1 VATLVVVGSQWGD
14 EGKGKIVDLL
24 TEQAELVARFQGGHN
39 AGHTVVIGDEEYILH
54 LIPSGILHTGKQCAI
69 GNGVV
74 INPDALISEV
84 TELEKKGCT
93 VDGRFH
99 VSKNAHLIMPYHIA
113 IESGN
118 EQALG
123 SGKIGTTGR
132 GIGPAYTDKMARR
145 GMRVSDLLYP
155 DLFRE
160 KLQANL
166 DHYNF
171 LIQKKFGG
179 KELEL
184 KPILEDYMNY
194 AERIKVWAS
203 DVSLQIREAM
213 KKGENIL
220 CEGAQGT
227 HLDIDHGTYPFVTSS
242 NATAGGACTG
252 LGFGPTQVDHILAII
267 KAYTTRVGSGPF
279 PTELDDPLGEKFR
292 SAGREFGASTGRP
305 RRCGWF
311 DAMIVRYSVRINSLT
326 SGALTKLDVLDGFDP
341 IHICTG
347 YKYKGSLLTEFP
359 TELPVLEECQPVYEE
374 LPGWKTSTIGTK
386 AIHDL
391 PARAQDYIRRLED
404 LIEIP
409 FSIVSTGPK
418 REETIIV
425 RNPYQQG
432 TSSD

>member
-1 VATLVVVGSQWGD
+1 MATLVVVGSQWGD

-24 TEQAELVARFQGGHN
+24 TEKAELVARFQGGHN

-54 LIPSGILHTGKQCAI
+54 LIPSGILHSEKACAI

-74 INPDALISEV
+74 IDPAALIQEV
-84 TELEKKGCT
+84 NDLEAKGCT
-93 VDGRFH
+93 LDGRFH
-99 VSKNAHLIMPYHIA
+99 VSKNAHLIMPYHVA

-118 EQALG
+118 EKALG

-132 GIGPAYTDKMARR
+132 GIGPAYTDKMSRR
-145 GMRVSDLLYP
+145 GMRVSDLLHP

-160 KLQANL
+160 KLQTNVE
-166 DHYNF
+166 HYNF

-179 KELEL
+179 KGLEVE
-184 KPILEDYMNY
+184 PIFENYMGY
-194 AERIKVWAS
+194 AERIRVWAT
-203 DVSLQIREAM
+203 DVSLRIRESM
-213 KKGENIL
+213 RKGENIL

-242 NATAGGACTG
+242 NPIAGGACTG
-252 LGFGPTQVDHILAII
+252 LGFGPTQVDHVLAII

-279 PTELDDPLGEKFR
+279 PTELEDERGEEFR
-292 SAGREFGASTGRP
+292 RVGREFGASTGRP

-311 DAMIVRYSVRINSLT
+311 DAMVVRYSVRINSLT
-326 SGALTKLDVLDGFDP
+326 SGALTKLDVLDGFGS

-347 YKYKGSLLTEFP
+347 YKYKNSLLTEFP
-359 TELPVLEECQPVYEE
+359 TELPVLEECKPVYEE
-374 LPGWKTSTIGTK
+374 VPGWKTSTVGTK
-386 AIHDL
+386 TIQDL
-391 PARAQDYIRRLED
+391 PSRARDYIRRLED

-425 RNPYQQG
+425 SNPYQ
-432 TSSD
+432 